1 MAIPSSRGRD
11 RLVNPWS
18 VLCALIPSHP
28 RRPPLTRVH
37 HTADGIRLHLAG
49 SGTGPIDLTVD
60 HVLAGSGYRIVLE
73 AAPTYLDPALR
84 TALTRTLPAHH

>member
-1 MAIPSSRGRD
+1 M
-11 RLVNPWS
+11 
-18 VLCALIPSHP
+18 
-28 RRPPLTRVH
+28 
-37 HTADGIRLHLAG
+37 AG